1 MIKMDRFADAINKIK
16 TNERIGRM
24 ECELYSTK
32 LLKSVLDVMQKE
44 SYVNGFD
51 EHMEGR
57 VKMLKVKLSN
67 RINSIGVIKP
77 RYSIQ
82 SNDIQKYESRY
93 IPSRDFGILILS
105 TSKGIMTNK
114 EAKAKNIGGR
124 LLAYVY

>member
-1 MIKMDRFADAINKIK
+1 MDRFADAINKIK

-24 ECELYSTK
+24 ECDLYSTK
-32 LLKSVLDVMQKE
+32 LLKSVMDVLQRE
-44 SYVNGFD
+44 SYVSGF
-51 EHMEGR
+51 EERVEGR
-57 VKMLKVKLSN
+57 VKLLKVKLSN
-67 RINSIGVIKP
+67 KINSIGVIKP

-82 SNDIQKYESRY
+82 SNDILKYEARY

-114 EAKAKNIGGR
+114 EAKAQNVGGR

>member
-1 MIKMDRFADAINKIK
+1 MDRFADAINKIK

-51 EHMEGR
+51 EHTEGR